1 MPTNE
6 ELYQQADQLKDAGK
20 LEESVAKLN
29 EILTQ
34 DDDYALAHTA
44 LAVVLGKLGRHDEAV
59 RHAERACQIE
69 PNDAF
74 NFTALSV
81 TYQRAFAG
89 TGNRHYI
96 AMAEEAMARSRMMQG
111 H

>member
-6 ELYQQADQLKDAGK
+6 ELYQQADQLKDAGQ
-20 LEESVAKLN
+20 LDEAVAKLQ
-29 EILTQ
+29 ELLAQ
-34 DDDYALAHTA
+34 DETYVLAHTA
-44 LAVVLGKLGRHDEAV
+44 MAVVLGKLGRHDQAV
-59 RHAERACQIE
+59 KHAERACQLE
-69 PNDAF
+69 PSDAF

-89 TGNRHYI
+89 TGTRQYI
-96 AMAEEAMARSRMMQG
+96 MMAEEAMARSRMMQG